1 MFKVKHMRLLFSIFL
16 FIILSSCSNNN
27 LDSDEAVT
35 YIEVY
40 NYDEDTLVDT
50 IEDEE
55 LIYNLVEKLDKAS
68 THTTAFMDFELPDY
82 KLIFKN
88 GEKEVYEIGYY
99 IEVMHLGIKGRYWKA
114 DEDLIYGVKLELPTD

>member
-1 MFKVKHMRLLFSIFL
+1 VFKVTHMRLLFSIFL

-27 LDSDEAVT
+27 LDSDEDVI

-40 NYDEDTLVDT
+40 NYDGDTLVDT
-50 IEDEE
+50 IEDEK
-55 LIYNLVEKLDKAS
+55 LIDNLVKKLDKAS

-99 IEVMHLGIKGRYWKA
+99 KEVMYLGIKGRYWKA
-114 DEDLIYGVKLELPTD
+114 DEDLIYGVKLELPID

>member
-1 MFKVKHMRLLFSIFL
+1 MRLLFSIFL

-27 LDSDEAVT
+27 LDSDEDVT

-55 LIYNLVEKLDKAS
+55 LIDNLVEKLDKAS

-99 IEVMHLGIKGRYWKA
+99 KEVKHLDRKSTRLNSSHVAISYAVFCLKKKKKTY
-114 DEDLIYGVKLELPTD
+114 II